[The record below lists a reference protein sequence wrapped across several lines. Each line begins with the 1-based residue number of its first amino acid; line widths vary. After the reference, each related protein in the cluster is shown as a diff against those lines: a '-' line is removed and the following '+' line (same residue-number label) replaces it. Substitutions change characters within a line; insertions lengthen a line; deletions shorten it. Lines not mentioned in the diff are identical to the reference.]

1 MQELVNG
8 KLVEMTPTKIAAF
21 EAERAAIRRLV
32 PKSLVIKRL
41 HEAGK
46 LVAALEVLDMPANI
60 YARERW
66 RTPDWPSVYFD
77 DPDLVAV
84 LTAIGADVEAIT
96 APGAA

>member
-1 MQELVNG
+1 MQRMENGVLVD
-8 KLVEMTPTKIAAF
+8 MTAEEVAAL

-46 LVAALEVLDMPANI
+46 LVAALQVLDLPANI

-66 RTPDWPSVYFD
+66 RTPDWPNVYFD

-96 APGAA
+96 APGVI